1 MEFQIQRSIDT
12 KSTVLDA
19 TEKIQ
24 KNVIR
29 GLPMIENDTIIGM
42 FTVTDIV
49 LAIANE
55 GEKDESLIKAVMQ
68 GLLMLTTE

>member
-1 MEFQIQRSIDT
+1 M
-12 KSTVLDA
+12 LDA

-42 FTVTDIV
+42 FTVTDIA
-49 LAIANE
+49 LAVANE
-55 GEKDESLIKAVMQ
+55 DEKDESLIKPVMRSSYANY
-68 GLLMLTTE
+68 